1 MPTHA
6 LPELELNTSP
16 YAESAEAAAAE
27 ESAESAEKSAESA
40 ESVHESKDFLCVIV

>member
-16 YAESAEAAAAE
+16 SAESAEAAAE